1 MPEFL
6 AENPQTLMV
15 MLVAVQMLLYAAGW
29 IAVMLAMRAERWA
42 LSLWGLGWTILGVGL
57 ALLALRGDT
66 RTWWAFT
73 GSNIFFIT
81 GFSLV
86 RLGLERFIGVNH
98 LRETVATLALASVI
112 LVVLGPGG
120 EHAPWRVVIVYGVGA
135 WLMFRV
141 LFILKP
147 VADEFGT
154 GWAALVACPVLM
166 LGVSSA
172 SWATLQ
178 LLDMSRSIELH
189 RFSVQNA
196 RVLFSYLVVA
206 GVFNLTFVVLVMLRL
221 VQRLRT
227 QNERDA
233 LTGLYNRRAMES
245 ALAREW
251 HRFER
256 SRQVFS
262 VLMIDIDHFKRVN
275 DTFGHGVGDVV
286 LQQVAERIRVGA
298 RALDMPTRYG
308 GEEFLV
314 LMPLCDAPGAAVVAE
329 RIRAGVEARPFN
341 CELPAS
347 AATGAGVIEI
357 KVTVS
362 VGVATADIRDRL
374 GVNLV
379 SRADAALYAA
389 KHAGRNR
396 VEIAAPPVGLP
407 IPAL

>member
-1 MPEFL
+1 MPAFL
-6 AENPQTLMV
+6 VENPQAVMV
-15 MLVAVQMLLYAAGW
+15 ALVAVQMLLYAAGW
-29 IAVMLAMRAERWA
+29 IAVMLAMRAERRA
-42 LSLWGLGWTILGVGL
+42 LSLWGLGWTVLGIGL
-57 ALLALRGDT
+57 TLLAMRDETRG
-66 RTWWAFT
+66 WWAFT
-73 GSNIFFIT
+73 GSNIIFIT
-81 GFSLV
+81 GYSLV
-86 RLGLERFIGVNH
+86 RLGLERFIGVDH
-98 LRETVATLALASVI
+98 TRETLVTLALATVA
-112 LVVLGPGG
+112 LVVLGPGA
-120 EHAPWRVVIVYGVGA
+120 ELAPWRVVIVYGVGA

-141 LFILKP
+141 LFILQP
-147 VADEFGT
+147 VAAEFGSA
-154 GWAALVACPVLM
+154 WAVLVACPVLM

-172 SWATLQ
+172 YWATLQ
-178 LLDMSRSIELH
+178 LLDMSHTIELH
-189 RFSVQNA
+189 RFSMQNA

-206 GVFNLTFVVLVMLRL
+206 GVFNLSFVVLVMLRL
-221 VQRLRT
+221 VQRLRA

-233 LTGLYNRRAMES
+233 LTGLYNRRALES

-251 HRFER
+251 SRFER

-314 LMPLCDAPGAAVVAE
+314 LMPLCDAPGAGVVAE
-329 RIRAGVEARPFN
+329 RIRGGVEARPFI

-347 AATGAGVIEI
+347 AQTGAGVIEI

-362 VGVATADIRDRL
+362 VGVATADILDRQ
-374 GVNLV
+374 GANLV
-379 SRADAALYAA
+379 SRADTALYAA

-396 VEIAAPPVGLP
+396 VEIAALPVAVRA
-407 IPAL
+407 PA